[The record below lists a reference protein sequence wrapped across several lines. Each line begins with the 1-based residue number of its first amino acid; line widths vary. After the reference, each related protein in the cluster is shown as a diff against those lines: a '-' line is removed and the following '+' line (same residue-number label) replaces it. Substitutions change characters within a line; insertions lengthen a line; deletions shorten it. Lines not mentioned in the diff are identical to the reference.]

1 MGSAVTGWG
10 HLQVGDDA
18 VLYVLLLL
26 AQEVEAHSVER
37 VGAELVFPQQHLE
50 CEGRVGTRPGQRPR
64 GPGPSA
70 RRDQPYLQHV
80 HLHAAHHADHLAVP
94 PAGLL

>member
-1 MGSAVTGWG
+1 MGWAVPGWG

-26 AQEVEAHSVER
+26 AQEVEAHGVER

-50 CEGRVGTRPGQRPR
+50 WGAGSVHVLGSGPTRR
-64 GPGPSA
+64 GPLCPPGPAVPAACPSA
-70 RRDQPYLQHV
+70 RG
-80 HLHAAHHADHLAVP
+80 P
-94 PAGLL
+94 PC